1 MSVSPPEQPVVLR
14 GPHRPDLLRDECL
27 ADILSATAARV
38 PKHAA
43 LIWGERVVSYEEL
56 DRAGQVIGAALRNH
70 GATPGTIVGLLLP
83 RGADL
88 LIAQAGITNSGA
100 AWLPFDAD
108 TPLDRVQT
116 CLRDAKAVALV
127 SCRECLPRL
136 AKLPVPVL
144 AVEDLLARGGPHG
157 SAAVSDREPS
167 PARSGPPLKRRR
179 IGRLRVVA

>member
-1 MSVSPPEQPVVLR
+1 M
-14 GPHRPDLLRDECL
+14 
-27 ADILSATAARV
+27 
-38 PKHAA
+38 
-43 LIWGERVVSYEEL
+43 
-56 DRAGQVIGAALRNH
+56 
-70 GATPGTIVGLLLP
+70 GLLLP

-116 CLRDAKAVALV
+116 CLRDAKAIALV

-144 AVEDLLARGGPHG
+144 AVEDLLARGVPHG
-157 SAAVSDREPS
+157 SAAPSDREPS
-167 PARSGPPLKRRR
+167 PARSGYEGETGPVL
-179 IGRLRVVA
+179 L